1 MYVYTFI
8 IIIKITI
15 LIVIAFFTN
24 PLIGL
29 GYLLIILCLR
39 SLQYLKFFNSNYSYY
54 SYNYD
59 ILSFS
64 LIILSI
70 WLVVLILKTQNNTI
84 LINLL
89 FINIIFLLTTLIL
102 TFTTTNILFFY
113 FYFEWSLIPIFMIII
128 GWGYQP
134 ERLKASLSLFFYTL
148 FASLPLLVIILTFI
162 KYNIRPS
169 LRSNNTLVLRF
180 NILVILILAFL
191 VKFPIFFFH
200 LWLPKAHVEAPVSG
214 SIILAG
220 ILLKLGGYGLLRL
233 NRLINC
239 NSFSLIVVRLSLI
252 GGAILRIVCILQRDL
267 KVVIA
272 YSSVVHMALVII
284 GVVSLFKFGLEGGIS
299 IILAHGICSSGIFAA
314 ANIIYERRHSR
325 RYYFNSGLLNIAPF
339 FSLLWFILIISNFG
353 GPFTFNLLGEILLII
368 GLASI
373 RNLRLTVILFL
384 SFFSAAYS
392 LILYSSTNQGQLS
405 RNISINKWIKQREL
419 QVLIC
424 HVWPLFYIRVLI
436 VSII

>member
-1 MYVYTFI
+1 M
-8 IIIKITI
+8 
-15 LIVIAFFTN
+15 
-24 PLIGL
+24 
-29 GYLLIILCLR
+29 
-39 SLQYLKFFNSNYSYY
+39 
-54 SYNYD
+54 
-59 ILSFS
+59 
-64 LIILSI
+64 
-70 WLVVLILKTQNNTI
+70 
-84 LINLL
+84 
-89 FINIIFLLTTLIL
+89 
-102 TFTTTNILFFY
+102 
-113 FYFEWSLIPIFMIII
+113 
-128 GWGYQP
+128 GYQP

-239 NSFSLIVVRLSLI
+239 NSFSLIV
-252 GGAILRIVCILQRDL
+252 GAILRIVCILQRDL

-272 YSSVVHMALVII
+272 YSSVVHMALVIM

-314 ANIIYERRHSR
+314 ANIIYERRPH
-325 RYYFNSGLLNIAPF
+325 
-339 FSLLWFILIISNFG
+339 
-353 GPFTFNLLGEILLII
+353 
-368 GLASI
+368 
-373 RNLRLTVILFL
+373 
-384 SFFSAAYS
+384 
-392 LILYSSTNQGQLS
+392 
-405 RNISINKWIKQREL
+405 
-419 QVLIC
+419 
-424 HVWPLFYIRVLI
+424 
-436 VSII
+436 